1 MTKLKT
7 ENQLNERDTLT
18 DLLLTEKSLVKTY
31 AMALTES
38 SSPTVRACLKECFD
52 GLINSQYKVFTIMN
66 ENGYYPVA
74 NAEKT
79 DVSKKRENFSKIEKT
94 LAQ

>member
-7 ENQLNERDTLT
+7 ENQLNDRDTLT
-18 DLLLTEKSLVKTY
+18 DLLTTEKSLIKTY
-31 AMALTES
+31 ATALTES
-38 SSPTVRACLKECFD
+38 SSPDVRASLKECFD

-66 ENGYYPVA
+66 ENGYYPVT
-74 NAEKT
+74 NAEKS
-79 DVSKKRENFSKIEKT
+79 DVTKRRENFTKIKKS